1 MSLINHYRT
10 TMVSTASIL
19 PLNTLLAT
27 ALLAGAAAAEG
38 TTYQPVIYAASTPS
52 NAQRSLLEEIEN
64 ESRPKWKRDALRLPK
79 FAIPKIGGKK
89 TGGASGSRG
98 KTIAKKVAGMIPA
111 LALTLPDLFGD
122 DSSDDVDAVY
132 YAYDINDNS
141 ANLNLGEGNQVQL
154 KGKGDNPLSFF
165 TFTLPEA
172 EQYVIDAYKSY
183 DNQHWDVYLA
193 GGSGTIV
200 GSCHADGDAVQ
211 KVSDTVARAIVCSVD
226 PSKN

>member
-1 MSLINHYRT
+1 
-10 TMVSTASIL
+10 MVSTASIL

-27 ALLAGAAAAEG
+27 ALLAGAATAEG
-38 TTYQPVIYAASTPS
+38 TTYQPVIYTTSTTG

-89 TGGASGSRG
+89 NPAGSAPASTG
-98 KTIAKKVAGMIPA
+98 KKIAKKIGGLIPA

-122 DSSDDVDAVY
+122 DASDDVDAVY
-132 YAYDINDNS
+132 YAYDINDNPTS
-141 ANLNLGEGNQVQL
+141 LSLNDGHQVQL

-172 EQYVIDAYKSY
+172 NQYVIDAYKSY
-183 DNQHWDVYLA
+183 DNQHWDVYVA

-226 PSKN
+226 PSLN